1 MGIGLGSGWLL
12 GDLASILQTSVLLGL
27 VLLLLKGGQLYWHRQ
42 RLLRTFQSFPG
53 PPAHWFYGHSL
64 EFQKK
69 EELKLIVSWA
79 RKFPC
84 AFPRWFTGFMAT
96 LQIYDPDYMKIV
108 LGRSDPKSNLIYRFL
123 IPWIGRGLLILNGPT
138 WFQHRRLLTPAFHY
152 DILKYYVVLMAE
164 SVRVMLNKWGKLI
177 SQGLSLEVF
186 DHVSLMTLDTIMK
199 CAFSHE
205 SNCQMERNANY
216 YIQAVWEQSI
226 LIFARVRFALYHNDF
241 IYWLT
246 PQGYQARQAARWA
259 HEHTDK
265 VIRKRKQHLQQ
276 EGTLEAVLKK
286 RHLDFLDILLCAR
299 KENGDS
305 LSDEELRAEVDTFMF
320 EGHDTTAS
328 GISWLFYSLAMN
340 PEHQEKCR
348 EEIRGILGDGKS
360 ITWEHLSQM
369 PYTTMCIKESFRLYP
384 PVPYIYRE
392 LSKPLTFPD
401 GRSLPAGVS
410 VSQVLLLFA
419 SPGTVVTLNIHA
431 LHHNPTV
438 WPEPEV
444 FNPLRFSP
452 ENSASRHSHAFL
464 PFSAGARNCIG
475 QQFAM
480 AEIKVAVA
488 LTLLHFYLAPDDTQ
502 PPEITSKLVL
512 RSKNGIHLKLKKL

>member
-1 MGIGLGSGWLL
+1 MDIGLGSAWLL

-401 GRSLPAGVS
+401 GRSLPAG
-410 VSQVLLLFA
+410 
-419 SPGTVVTLNIHA
+419 TVVTLNIHA